1 MLDKVHW
8 SFNKVDLTGSGILAM
23 PQFRDSSLR
32 YLISDTTPTPTQMEG
47 CFRQIDTDSD
57 DLISWG
63 QRRTPE
69 A

>member
-8 SFNKVDLTGSGILAM
+8 SFNKVDLTGSDILAM

-32 YLISDTTPTPTQMEG
+32 YFIPDRTLTPTEMEG
-47 CFRQIDTDSD
+47 CFRQIHADSD